1 MRENVPM
8 RPGRWFIVA
17 LFVSPASPAAAQD
30 VPADYAAF
38 MKVTERTGDFKDGV
52 LKVNLPLY

>member
-1 MRENVPM
+1 M